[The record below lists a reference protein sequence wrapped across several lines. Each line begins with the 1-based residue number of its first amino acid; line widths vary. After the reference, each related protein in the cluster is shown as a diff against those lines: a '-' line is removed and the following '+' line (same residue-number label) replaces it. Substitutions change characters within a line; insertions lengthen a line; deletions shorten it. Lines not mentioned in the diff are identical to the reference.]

1 MVSVIIEQRI
11 VVKFHF
17 KLGKTATETYN
28 LLKEVYGSECLS
40 RARVFEW
47 FKRFNDGRQDVEDDS
62 RPGRP
67 STSKTDENVE
77 KVASFIRSDRRLSI
91 RAIAEAV
98 NIDKECVWQILHDNL
113 NIAPAHSVLSVK
125 RFLAKHSIPVLEHPP
140 YSPDLAPCDFYLFPK
155 VKSALKGTRFE
166 SVEAVKEKAARVLKE
181 LTKDDFQHCFQQWK
195 IRMERCRDREGLYI
209 EDDNK

>member
-1 MVSVIIEQRI
+1 MVSVTIEQRI
-11 VVKFHF
+11 VVKFHV

-28 LLKEVYGSECLS
+28 LLTQVYGHECLS

-47 FKRFNDGRQDVEDDS
+47 FKRFQDGREDVKDDS

-67 STSKTDENVE
+67 STSKTDANIKTIGQTINQHYYLHVLAEFCE
-77 KVASFIRSDRRLSI
+77 KIKKKRPELWK
-91 RAIAEAV
+91 
-98 NIDKECVWQILHDNL
+98 DKSWVLHQDN
-113 NIAPAHSVLSVK
+113 APSHSALSVK
-125 RFLAKHSIPVLEHPP
+125 RFLAKYSIPVLDHPP

-181 LTKDDFQHCFQQWK
+181 LTEDFPALSK
-195 IRMERCRDREGLYI
+195 
-209 EDDNK
+209 NSP

>member
-1 MVSVIIEQRI
+1 MVSVTIEQRI
-11 VVKFHF
+11 VVKFHV

-28 LLKEVYGSECLS
+28 LLKQVYGHECLS

-47 FKRFNDGRQDVEDDS
+47 FKRFQDGRKDVEDDS

-67 STSKTDENVE
+67 STSKTD
-77 KVASFIRSDRRLSI
+77 
-91 RAIAEAV
+91 V
-98 NIDKECVWQILHDNL
+98 NIETIGQTINQHYYLHVLAEFCEKIKKKRPELWKDKSWVLHQDN
-113 NIAPAHSVLSVK
+113 APSHSALSVK
-125 RFLAKHSIPVLEHPP
+125 RFLAKYSIPVLDHPP

-181 LTKDDFQHCFQQWK
+181 LTEEDFPALFQT
-195 IRMERCRDREGLYI
+195 MEDSHGAL
-209 EDDNK
+209 